1 MIQIQV
7 QKRISILSSP
17 KRNKMT
23 KLYSTLASIYHEMYQ
38 HVFDYD
44 KEYIFYDS
52 ILKRNNCRSILEV
65 GCGSGMLA
73 RRFLNHGYE
82 YLGLDL
88 FNEMLDIARSE
99 VKSDKFIQ
107 SDMRNLSFNKQFDS
121 VLITGRSLAYVI
133 ENQGIVDTLI
143 GIHKSLKDKGLFVFG
158 VFEANGI
165 FDNFNDFEQ
174 NIEHNN
180 KKIRRISKLKKNLET
195 GWTYDWFA
203 KYIIEQDGKVSEFDD
218 LTTLRAFTKDEILLF
233 LKLTN
238 FKIIEIIEEEKAL
251 TLITEKK

>member
-1 MIQIQV
+1 
-7 QKRISILSSP
+7 
-17 KRNKMT
+17 MT
-23 KLYSTLASIYHEMYQ
+23 KLYSTLAYIYHEMYQ
-38 HVFDYD
+38 HIFDYD
-44 KEYIFYDS
+44 KEFSFYDT
-52 ILKRNNCRSILEV
+52 ILKKQNCNKILEV

-73 RRFLNHGYE
+73 RRFIKNGYD

-88 FNEMLDIARSE
+88 YEEMLVIARNE
-99 VKSDKFIQ
+99 VNADKFIRC
-107 SDMRNLSFNKQFDS
+107 DMRNIFFDKTFDA

-133 ENQGIVDTLI
+133 DNKGIMDTLN
-143 GIHKSLKDKGLFVFG
+143 GIHKSLIDKGLLVFG

-174 NIEHNN
+174 DIEHNN
-180 KKIRRISKLKKNLET
+180 KKIRRISKMKKNLET

-203 KYIIEQDGKVSEFDD
+203 KYILEQEGKITEYDD

-233 LKLTN
+233 LKLTGFN
-238 FKIIEIIEEEKAL
+238 VIELIEENKTM

>member
-1 MIQIQV
+1 
-7 QKRISILSSP
+7 
-17 KRNKMT
+17 MT
-23 KLYSTLASIYHEMYQ
+23 QLYSTFAAVYHEMYQ

-44 KEYIFYDS
+44 KEYSFYDS
-52 ILKRNNCRSILEV
+52 ILKKNNCSSILEL

-73 RRFLNHGYE
+73 RRFINNGYK

-88 FNEMLDIARSE
+88 FKEMLDIARDA
-99 VKSDKFIQ
+99 VKADTFIQ
-107 SDMRNLSFNKQFDS
+107 CDMRNLSFNQQFDS

-133 ENQGIVDTLI
+133 DNKGIMDTLT
-143 GIHKSLKDKGLFVFG
+143 GVHKSLKDKGIFVFG

-165 FDNFNDFEQ
+165 FDNFSDFEQ
-174 NIEHNN
+174 IIEHND
-180 KKIRRISKLKKNLET
+180 KKIRRISKLKKNFDT

-203 KYIIEQDGKVSEFDD
+203 KYIIEQDDKVSEFDD
-218 LTTLRAFTKDEILLF
+218 LTTLRAFTQDEILLF
-233 LKLTN
+233 LKLTD